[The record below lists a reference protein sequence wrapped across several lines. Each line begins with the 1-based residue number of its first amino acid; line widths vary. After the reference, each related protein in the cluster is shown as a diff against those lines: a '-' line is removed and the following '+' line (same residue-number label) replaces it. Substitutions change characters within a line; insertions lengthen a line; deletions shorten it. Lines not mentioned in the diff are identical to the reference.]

1 MSYYF
6 DSVPEK
12 ESNKRQ
18 VEYRVNGIN
27 FVFTTDTAVFSKN
40 SVDKGTDLLINTVID
55 DIKSR
60 GAHKGERLLD
70 LGCGWGIVGVVLKSV
85 FMSFEVSQVDVNSRA
100 VSLAVENAKNN
111 GVKMEFT
118 TQSDILSAVPED
130 KKFDIVVTNP
140 PVRAGK
146 QTVFEFYNQAY
157 EHMEEG
163 ASIYVVLQRKQGAP
177 SSHKKLEELFG
188 NCEDIAISGGYHIM
202 KSVKGEHHV

>member
-1 MSYYF
+1 MSHYF
-6 DSVPEK
+6 DSTPEV

-27 FVFTTDTAVFSKN
+27 FAFTTDTAVFSKN
-40 SVDKGTDLLINTVID
+40 AVDKGTDLLINTVID
-55 DIKSR
+55 DIKTR

-70 LGCGWGIVGVVLKSV
+70 LGCGWGIVGIVLKSV
-85 FMSFEVSQVDVNSRA
+85 FMSFDVSQVDVNSRA
-100 VSLAVENAKNN
+100 ISLAKENAKNN
-111 GVKMEFT
+111 GVKMEYVS
-118 TQSDILSAVPED
+118 QSDVLSEVPAD
-130 KKFDIVVTNP
+130 KMFDIVVTNP

-146 QTVFEFYNQAY
+146 QTVFQFYEQAY
-157 EHMEEG
+157 AHMENG

-202 KSVKGEHHV
+202 KSVKGE